1 MGVRS
6 NLFIVENS
14 DDERK
19 VVRYIRGRCAI
30 SRPVDAAMAYFE
42 SVFFLEI
49 DRQWQGADRNRVR
62 MGNEIAVRTSDTS
75 RHADAAS
82 TETSLKLETAA

>member
-6 NLFIVENS
+6 DLFIVENS

-19 VVRYIRGRCAI
+19 GVRYLWGRCAI

-42 SVFFLEI
+42 SVFCLEI
-49 DRQWQGADRNRVR
+49 NRQWQGADSDRVR
-62 MGNEIAVRTSDTS
+62 MGNDIALRTSDTS
-75 RHADAAS
+75 RHVGAAS
-82 TETSLKLETAA
+82 TDTFLKLETAA